1 LSLGGIIE
9 PDTGFIAE
17 LKNSGSESLKKCFQ
31 CSHCTSICG
40 VSEGGMPFPRR
51 EMVLA
56 QWGQRE
62 KLIYSPGV
70 WICHQCGDCTEHC
83 PRGADPSE
91 ILQAVRN
98 MSYREFA
105 TPSFLAEMLSNRS
118 MLVPLLAVPVAV
130 VLLVVMA
137 VNGLSIPEGEIVFSK
152 MMPIA
157 VIDSLFI
164 PVALFAVITALMGIK
179 RFWNGMSEHY
189 PREGKPN
196 VLSGLVKTVTD
207 ILLHRQFGKCEKNRG
222 LQLSHLLTFFGFMA
236 LFVTTNMVMLYHY
249 VFEKETPLDLLDP
262 VKILGNAG
270 AIAAFI
276 GVLWIIYRRI
286 AIQKEAGKPTYFD
299 WTFLIVLFLTIVT
312 GIGAES
318 ARLAGLA
325 LVAYS
330 VYFTHLV
337 LVFFLFAYMPFSKF
351 AHIIYRTTAM
361 VFANG
366 MEKPKQT

>member
-1 LSLGGIIE
+1 LSSSGIAE
-9 PDTGFIAE
+9 PDSGFIAE
-17 LKNSGSESLKKCFQ
+17 LKSSGAESLKKCFQ
-31 CSHCTSICG
+31 CAHCTSVCG
-40 VSEGGMPFPRR
+40 VSEGGTPFPRR
-51 EMVLA
+51 EMILA

-91 ILQAVRN
+91 VLQAVRQ

-105 TPSFLAEMLSNRS
+105 TPSFLAKVLSNRG
-118 MLVPLLAVPVAV
+118 MLIPLLALPIGV

-137 VNGLSIPEGEIVFSK
+137 VNGLSIPEGDIVFSK

-164 PVALFAVITALMGIK
+164 PVALFAVITAFMGIK
-179 RFWNGMSEHY
+179 KFWNGMREHY
-189 PREGKPN
+189 PGEVKPN
-196 VLSGLVKTVTD
+196 ALSGLVKTLTD
-207 ILLHRQFGKCEKNRG
+207 ILLHRQFGKCEKNKG
-222 LQLSHLLTFFGFMA
+222 LQLSHLLTFFGFLA
-236 LFVTTNMVMLYHY
+236 LFVTTNMVMVYHY
-249 VFEKETPLDLLDP
+249 VFAKETPLDLLDP

-270 AIAAFI
+270 AVASFI
-276 GVLWIIYRRI
+276 GVLWIIYRRS
-286 AIQKEAGKPTYFD
+286 AAQKEAGKPTYFD
-299 WTFLIVLFLTIVT
+299 WTFIIVLFLTIVT

-325 LVAYS
+325 LIAYS
-330 VYFTHLV
+330 VYFAHLV

-351 AHIIYRTTAM
+351 AHILYRTTAM

-366 MEKPKQT
+366 LEKPKIS